1 MEMKAVARE
10 CECRAAEFREKA
22 EEASRSNRMFFLE
35 LEQHWLHLACIYY
48 QTDRTLQALR
58 YLGTDEPEGLNTSG
72 HDIIGLGC
80 GNCAPR
86 SGRSAGSCL
95 RVD

>member
-48 QTDRTLQALR
+48 QTDRTVQALR

-72 HDIIGLGC
+72 HSLH
-80 GNCAPR
+80 
-86 SGRSAGSCL
+86 
-95 RVD
+95 

>member
-22 EEASRSNRMFFLE
+22 EGASRSNKMLFLE

-48 QTDRTLQALR
+48 QTDRALQALR
-58 YLGTDEPEGLNTSG
+58 YLGTDESEGLNTSG
-72 HDIIGLGC
+72 H
-80 GNCAPR
+80 
-86 SGRSAGSCL
+86 S
-95 RVD
+95 VH